1 MNEMAMVYLI
11 DDEPCLLRAL
21 QRLLQAEGHAVRA
34 FESAEE
40 FLRAHDPSMPGCLV
54 TDLCLPG
61 LDGLSLQRTLD
72 ALGCTRAV
80 VLMTAYG
87 DIATSV
93 HAMKEGAVDFLVKPF
108 DDESFLAAVRSA
120 LAKDSRDR
128 EVLCELKMVRGR
140 LASLTPREHEVLEH
154 VVTGRLNKQIAADL
168 GITEKTIKVH
178 RARAMEKMG
187 VSTLADLVRKTLE
200 VQLGTVIDG
209 KHVEGPGINGTG
221 IKGSGIEGTGT
232 DRRWRQAH

>member
-1 MNEMAMVYLI
+1 MNEQAMVYLI

-21 QRLLQAEGHAVRA
+21 QRLLEAEGLMVQA
-34 FESAEE
+34 FPSAEE
-40 FLRAHDPSMPGCLV
+40 FLRAHDPGRTGCV
-54 TDLCLPG
+54 VADLCLPG
-61 LDGLSLQRTLD
+61 LDGLTLQRTLC
-72 ALGCTRAV
+72 ALGNVRAV

-93 HAMKEGAVDFLVKPF
+93 HAMKAGAVDFLVKPF

-120 LAKDSRDR
+120 LAKDEYDR
-128 EVLCELKMVRGR
+128 KVLQELQMVRGR
-140 LASLTPREHEVLEH
+140 LASLTPREHEVLDH

-187 VSTLADLVRKTLE
+187 VSTLAELVRKTLE

-209 KHVEGPGINGTG
+209 RGV
-221 IKGSGIEGTGT
+221 
-232 DRRWRQAH
+232 DRGDPPAH

>member
-1 MNEMAMVYLI
+1 MVYLI

-21 QRLLQAEGHAVRA
+21 QRLLQAEGYAVLA
-34 FESAEE
+34 FESAED
-40 FLRAHDPSMPGCLV
+40 FLHAHDPCRPGCV
-54 TDLCLPG
+54 VADLCLPG
-61 LDGLSLQRTLD
+61 LDGLSLQRTLF
-72 ALGCTRAV
+72 ALGNARPV

-87 DIATSV
+87 DIATGV

-108 DDESFLAAVRSA
+108 DDEVFLEAVRSA
-120 LAKDSRDR
+120 LDRDR
-128 EVLCELKMVRGR
+128 YERLVLRELQAVRGR

-187 VSTLADLVRKTLE
+187 VSSLAQLVRKTLE
-200 VQLGTVIDG
+200 VELGTVIDG
-209 KHVEGPGINGTG
+209 KDI
-221 IKGSGIEGTGT
+221 
-232 DRRWRQAH
+232 DRYDPRAH

>member
-1 MNEMAMVYLI
+1 MVYLI

-21 QRLLQAEGHAVRA
+21 ERLLQAEGFAVRA
-34 FESAEE
+34 FPSAED
-40 FLRAHDPSMPGCLV
+40 FLRAHDPTQPGCLV

-61 LDGLSLQRTLD
+61 LDGLSLQRTLV
-72 ALGCTRAV
+72 ALGCARPV

-87 DIATSV
+87 DIATGV
-93 HAMKEGAVDFLVKPF
+93 HAIKEGAVDFLVKPF
-108 DDESFLAAVRSA
+108 DNDAFLAAVRNA
-120 LAKDSRDR
+120 LAKDGHDR
-128 EVLCELKMVRGR
+128 IVLCELQMVRGR

-200 VQLGTVIDG
+200 VELGTVIDG
-209 KHVEGPGINGTG
+209 RHV
-221 IKGSGIEGTGT
+221 
-232 DRRWRQAH
+232 DRGARPAH

>member
-1 MNEMAMVYLI
+1 MNEQALVYLV

-21 QRLLQAEGHAVRA
+21 QRLLEAEGQAAQA
-34 FESAEE
+34 FTSAED
-40 FLRAHDPSMPGCLV
+40 FLRAHDPARPGCLV
-54 TDLCLPG
+54 ADLCLPG
-61 LDGLSLQRTLD
+61 LDGLSLQRTLA
-72 ALGCTRAV
+72 ALGDARPV

-87 DIATSV
+87 DVATGV
-93 HAMKEGAVDFLVKPF
+93 RAMKAGAVDFLVKPF
-108 DDESFLAAVRSA
+108 DDEAFLSAVANA
-120 LAKDSRDR
+120 LAKDQDDR
-128 EVLCELKMVRGR
+128 ITLRELQMVRGR
-140 LASLTPREHEVLEH
+140 LASLTPREHQVLEH

-209 KHVEGPGINGTG
+209 KHIARGG
-221 IKGSGIEGTGT
+221 
-232 DRRWRQAH
+232 H

>member
-1 MNEMAMVYLI
+1 MDEEAVVYLV

-21 QRLLQAEGHAVRA
+21 QRLLQAEGHAVQV
-34 FESAEE
+34 FESAEA
-40 FLRAHDPSMPGCLV
+40 FLRAYDPKRAGCVV

-61 LDGLSLQRTLD
+61 LDGLSLQRTLS
-72 ALGCTRAV
+72 ALGDTRAV

-87 DIATSV
+87 DIATGV

-108 DDESFLAAVRSA
+108 DDEVFLAAVRNA
-120 LAKDSRDR
+120 LARDAWDR
-128 EVLCELKMVRGR
+128 EVLHELQAVRGR
-140 LASLTPREHEVLEH
+140 MASLTPREHEVLDH

-187 VSTLADLVRKTLE
+187 VSTLAELVRKTLE
-200 VQLGTVIDG
+200 VELGTM
-209 KHVEGPGINGTG
+209 INGKR
-221 IKGSGIEGTGT
+221 I
-232 DRRWRQAH
+232 DRHRPSAH

>member
-1 MNEMAMVYLI
+1 MNEIAMVYLI

-21 QRLLQAEGHAVRA
+21 QRLLQAEGYAVLA
-34 FESAEE
+34 FESAED
-40 FLRAHDPSMPGCLV
+40 FLHAHDPCRPGCV
-54 TDLCLPG
+54 VADLCLPG
-61 LDGLSLQRTLD
+61 LDGLSLQRTLF
-72 ALGCTRAV
+72 ALGNARPV

-87 DIATSV
+87 DIATGV

-108 DDESFLAAVRSA
+108 DDEVFLEAVRSA
-120 LAKDSRDR
+120 LDRDR
-128 EVLCELKMVRGR
+128 YERVVLRELQAVRGR

-187 VSTLADLVRKTLE
+187 VSSLAQLVRKTLE
-200 VQLGTVIDG
+200 VELGTVIDG
-209 KHVEGPGINGTG
+209 KDI
-221 IKGSGIEGTGT
+221 
-232 DRRWRQAH
+232 DRYDPRGH

>member
-1 MNEMAMVYLI
+1 MNELAVVYLI

-21 QRLLQAEGHAVRA
+21 QRLLEAEGHAVLS
-34 FESAEE
+34 FQSAEA
-40 FLRAHDPSMPGCLV
+40 FLRAHEPGRPGCLV

-61 LDGLSLQRTLD
+61 LDGLSLQRTLR
-72 ALGCTRAV
+72 ALGHGRPV

-87 DIATSV
+87 DIATGV
-93 HAMKEGAVDFLVKPF
+93 HAMKAGAVDFLVKPF
-108 DDESFLAAVRSA
+108 DDEAFLAAVSSA
-120 LAKDSRDR
+120 LARDQQER
-128 EVLCELKMVRGR
+128 AVLSELQSVRGR
-140 LASLTPREHEVLEH
+140 LASLTPREQQVLEH

-200 VQLGTVIDG
+200 VELGTVINGRDADRG
-209 KHVEGPGINGTG
+209 GRQSGPGARA
-221 IKGSGIEGTGT
+221 SALH
-232 DRRWRQAH
+232 RRFGDGR

>member
-1 MNEMAMVYLI
+1 MDEEAVVYLV

-21 QRLLQAEGHAVRA
+21 QRLLQTEGHAVQA
-34 FESAEE
+34 FESAEA
-40 FLRAHDPSMPGCLV
+40 FLRAYDPKRAGCVV

-61 LDGLSLQRTLD
+61 LDGLSLQRALS
-72 ALGCTRAV
+72 ALGDTRAV

-87 DIATSV
+87 DIATGV

-108 DDESFLAAVRSA
+108 DDEVFLAAVRNA
-120 LAKDSRDR
+120 LARDAWDR
-128 EVLCELKMVRGR
+128 EVLHELQAVRGR
-140 LASLTPREHEVLEH
+140 LASLTPREHEVLDH

-187 VSTLADLVRKTLE
+187 VSTLAELVRKTLE
-200 VQLGTVIDG
+200 VELGTVING
-209 KHVEGPGINGTG
+209 KRI
-221 IKGSGIEGTGT
+221 
-232 DRRWRQAH
+232 DRQRPSAH

>member
-1 MNEMAMVYLI
+1 MVYLI

-21 QRLLQAEGHAVRA
+21 QRLLQAEGYAVLA
-34 FESAEE
+34 FESAED
-40 FLRAHDPSMPGCLV
+40 FLHAHDPCRPGCV
-54 TDLCLPG
+54 VADLCLPG
-61 LDGLSLQRTLD
+61 LDGLSLQRTLF
-72 ALGCTRAV
+72 ALGNARPV

-87 DIATSV
+87 DIATGV

-108 DDESFLAAVRSA
+108 DDEVFLEAVRSA
-120 LAKDSRDR
+120 LDRDR
-128 EVLCELKMVRGR
+128 YERVVLRELQAVRGR

-187 VSTLADLVRKTLE
+187 VSSLAQLVRKTLE
-200 VQLGTVIDG
+200 VELGTVIDG
-209 KHVEGPGINGTG
+209 KDI
-221 IKGSGIEGTGT
+221 
-232 DRRWRQAH
+232 DRYDPRGH

>member
-1 MNEMAMVYLI
+1 MNEQAVVYLV

-21 QRLLQAEGHAVRA
+21 QRLLEAEGQAAQA
-34 FESAEE
+34 FASAED
-40 FLRAHDPSMPGCLV
+40 FLRAHDPARPGCLV
-54 TDLCLPG
+54 ADLCLPG
-61 LDGLSLQRTLD
+61 LDGLSLQRTLA
-72 ALGCTRAV
+72 ALGDARPV

-87 DIATSV
+87 DVATGV
-93 HAMKEGAVDFLVKPF
+93 RAMKAGAVDFLVKPF
-108 DDESFLAAVRSA
+108 DDEAFLSAVANA
-120 LAKDSRDR
+120 LAKDHDDR
-128 EVLCELKMVRGR
+128 ITLRELQMVRGR
-140 LASLTPREHEVLEH
+140 LASLTPREHQVLEH

-209 KHVEGPGINGTG
+209 KHIARGG
-221 IKGSGIEGTGT
+221 
-232 DRRWRQAH
+232 H